1 MAPSRSFVG
10 FGFGPIQSGLFL
22 YEAFRT
28 GRFKRLVVAEV
39 DDRLVQSLRS
49 SGGRYHLNIAHADR
63 IEKVVIDG
71 IEAYNPRDAQDR
83 PALLDAI
90 ASADELAT
98 ALPSVEFY
106 ARGEQASVASLLTEA
121 FANAPAKPRVI
132 YAAENNNH
140 AAEVLTRALAL
151 RLPPP
156 AMANLQVLNTVIGK
170 MSGVI
175 TDADQICELD
185 LAPLTP
191 TSDRAVLVEVFNRIL
206 IDRISLSG
214 FERGIDAFVEKNDL
228 LPFEE
233 AKLFGHNAIHALIG
247 YLANQ
252 AGLLL
257 MSDVAEHP
265 DIMQVAKDAFIAES
279 GAALVRKYAKLND
292 PVFTEAGYRAYA
304 EDLLVRMV
312 NPNLQDLVA
321 RVIRDP
327 ERKLGFGDRL
337 FGTMRLAL
345 AQGITPTNMARGA
358 AAAIEFHLGHRPA
371 SRDELHQALAPIWQE
386 NIGLPEAQQMIDLLD
401 QATKET
407 SGDAR

>member
-1 MAPSRSFVG
+1 MARSRSFVG

-71 IEAYNPRDAQDR
+71 VEAYNPRDPRDR
-83 PALLDAI
+83 AALLEAI

-98 ALPSVEFY
+98 ALPSVDFY
-106 ARGEQASVASLLTEA
+106 TRGEQASVVSLLAEA
-121 FANAPAKPRVI
+121 FAIAPAKSRVI
-132 YAAENNNH
+132 FAAENNNH
-140 AAEVLTRALAL
+140 AAEVLTTALAQ
-151 RLPPP
+151 RLPP

-175 TDADQICELD
+175 SDPDQIRELNLD
-185 LAPLTP
+185 PLTP

-206 IDRISLSG
+206 IDRIKLSG
-214 FERGIDAFVEKNDL
+214 FGRGIDAFVEKDDL

-252 AGLLL
+252 RGLRL
-257 MSDVAEHP
+257 MSDVAAHP
-265 DIMQVAKDAFIAES
+265 DILEIARSAFIAES

-292 PVFTEAGYRAYA
+292 LVFTEEGYRAYA

-327 ERKLGFGDRL
+327 QRKLGFGDRL

-345 AQGITPTNMARGA
+345 SQGITPANMARGA
-358 AAAIEFHLGHRPA
+358 AAAIEFHLGHSPT
-371 SRDELHQALAPIWQE
+371 SREELQKALAPIWQE
-386 NIGLPEAQQMIDLLD
+386 NVNLPEAQKIIDLLSR
-401 QATKET
+401 A
-407 SGDAR
+407 